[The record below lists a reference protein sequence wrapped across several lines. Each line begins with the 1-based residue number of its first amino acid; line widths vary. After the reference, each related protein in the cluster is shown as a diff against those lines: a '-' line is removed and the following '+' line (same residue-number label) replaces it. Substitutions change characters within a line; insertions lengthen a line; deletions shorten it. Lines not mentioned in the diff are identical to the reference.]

1 VKAKLK
7 ETSMSSNDLMKV
19 LGYLWQ
25 EASSQAAVITMATE
39 SFSQG
44 YRQKEVQELIMS
56 AVWSTMTP
64 EYFSAFLVTAL
75 GENNSFLCL
84 GADTLTE
91 IASTCLW
98 KEIRRRNLE
107 MTVLT
112 VFQQGLVTAQKQC
125 RY

>member
-1 VKAKLK
+1 
-7 ETSMSSNDLMKV
+7 MSSNDLMKA

-25 EASSQAAVITMATE
+25 EASSRAAVITMATE

-44 YRQKEVQELIMS
+44 YQHKEVQELVMS
-56 AVWSTMTP
+56 AVWATMTP
-64 EYFSAFLVTAL
+64 EYFSAFLVAAL
-75 GENNSFLCL
+75 GEDSPFLCL
-84 GADTLTE
+84 GSDTLTE

-112 VFQQGLVTAQKQC
+112 VFQQGLVAAQKQC

>member
-1 VKAKLK
+1 
-7 ETSMSSNDLMKV
+7 MSSNDLMKA

-25 EASSQAAVITMATE
+25 EASSRAAMINMATE

-44 YRQKEVQELIMS
+44 YRQKEVKDLILS

-64 EYFSAFLVTAL
+64 EYFSAFLITSL
-75 GENNSFLCL
+75 GVDSPFLCL
-84 GADTLTE
+84 GADTLAE
-91 IASTCLW
+91 IASTCVW

-112 VFQQGLVTAQKQC
+112 VFQQGLVAAQKQC
-125 RY
+125 HY